1 VSFRD
6 ALLAIHGLRKD
17 GVITEYAIGG
27 AMAISF
33 WSEPV
38 STFDVDVFALLP
50 PTSGPM
56 VSLEPLY
63 TWASR
68 HGHAIQQEHIIM
80 GGIPVQII
88 PAHNALA
95 EEAVHE
101 AATLDLEGLAVRVI
115 RPEYLIALYLE
126 PSARTRRRVER
137 VVALLEESDVDRT
150 RLDALLKKYGLTLPG
165 R

>member
-6 ALLAIHGLRKD
+6 ALLAIHQLRKER
-17 GVITEYAIGG
+17 VITDYAIGG

-38 STFDVDVFALLP
+38 STFDVDVFVLLP
-50 PTSGPM
+50 PTSGAI
-56 VSLEPLY
+56 VSLEPIY
-63 TWASR
+63 AWASAN
-68 HGHAIQQEHIIM
+68 GHAIQQEHIIM

-101 AATLDLEGLAVRVI
+101 AATLDFEGLGVRVI

-126 PSARTRRRVER
+126 PSARTRKRLER
-137 VVALLEESDVDRT
+137 VAALLDEGDVDRA
-150 RLDALLKKYGLTLPG
+150 RLDILLKKYDLSLPE

>member
-1 VSFRD
+1 VSFHD
-6 ALLAIHGLRKD
+6 AILSIHQLRTD

-27 AMAISF
+27 AMAIAF

-50 PTSGPM
+50 PTGGPM

-63 TWASR
+63 TWASK
-68 HGHAIQQEHIIM
+68 HGHAIQQEHIIL

-95 EEAVHE
+95 EDAVHD
-101 AATLDLEGLAVRVI
+101 AATLDMEGIDVRVI
-115 RPEYLIALYLE
+115 RREYLIALYLE
-126 PSARTRRRVER
+126 PSARTT
-137 VVALLEESDVDRT
+137 LLEESDVDRP
-150 RLDALLKKYGLTLPG
+150 RLDSLLKKYALSLPG

>member
-1 VSFRD
+1 MSFRD

-38 STFDVDVFALLP
+38 STFDVDVFVLP
-50 PTSGPM
+50 PTSGAM
-56 VSLEPLY
+56 VSLEPIY
-63 TWASR
+63 AWASAN
-68 HGHAIQQEHIIM
+68 GHAIQQEHIIM

-137 VVALLEESDVDRT
+137 VAALLEESDVDRT
-150 RLDALLKKYGLTLPG
+150 RLDALLKKYGLSLPG

>member
-6 ALLAIHGLRKD
+6 ALLAIQQLRKD

-27 AMAISF
+27 AMAIAF

-38 STFDVDVFALLP
+38 STFDVDAFVLLP
-50 PTSGPM
+50 PTSGLM

-63 TWASR
+63 EWASR

-95 EEAVHE
+95 EEAVQE
-101 AATLDLEGLAVRVI
+101 AATLDMEGVAIRVI
-115 RPEYLIALYLE
+115 RPEHLIALYLE
-126 PSARTRRRVER
+126 PSARTRKRLER
-137 VVALLEESDVDRT
+137 VAALLEEGDVDRT
-150 RLDALLKKYGLTLPG
+150 RVDALLKKYGLTLPE

>member
-38 STFDVDVFALLP
+38 STFDVDVFVLP
-50 PTSGPM
+50 PTSGAM
-56 VSLEPLY
+56 VSLEPIY
-63 TWASR
+63 AWASAN
-68 HGHAIQQEHIIM
+68 GHAIQQEHIIM

-137 VVALLEESDVDRT
+137 VAALLEESDVDRT
-150 RLDALLKKYGLTLPG
+150 RLDALLKKYVLTLPG

>member
-6 ALLAIHGLRKD
+6 ALLAIQQLRKD

-27 AMAISF
+27 AMAIAF

-38 STFDVDVFALLP
+38 STFDVGAFVLLP
-50 PTSGPM
+50 PTSGLM

-63 TWASR
+63 EWASR

-95 EEAVHE
+95 EEAVQE
-101 AATLDLEGLAVRVI
+101 AATLDMEGVAIRVI
-115 RPEYLIALYLE
+115 RPEHLIALYLE
-126 PSARTRRRVER
+126 PSARTRKRLER
-137 VVALLEESDVDRT
+137 VAALLEEGDVDRT
-150 RLDALLKKYGLTLPG
+150 RVDALLKKYGLTLPE

>member
-1 VSFRD
+1 MSFRD
-6 ALLAIHGLRKD
+6 AILAIQQLRED

-27 AMAISF
+27 AMAIAF

-50 PTSGPM
+50 PAAGPI

-68 HGHAIQQEHIIM
+68 HGHAVQQEHIIM

-88 PAHNALA
+88 PAHNALSV
-95 EEAVHE
+95 EAVHE
-101 AATLDLEGLAVRVI
+101 AATLEIEGLPFRVI
-115 RPEYLIALYLE
+115 RPEHLIALYLE
-126 PSARTRRRVER
+126 PSARTRKRLER
-137 VVALLEESDVDRT
+137 VATLLEESDIDRT
-150 RLDALLKKYGLTLPG
+150 RLDALLKKYGLILP
-165 R
+165 

>member
-6 ALLAIHGLRKD
+6 ALLAIHQLRTD
-17 GVITEYAIGG
+17 GVINEYAIGG
-27 AMAISF
+27 AMAIAF
-33 WSEPV
+33 WAEPV

-63 TWASR
+63 TWAAK
-68 HGHAIQQEHIIM
+68 HGHTIQQEHIIL

-88 PAHNALA
+88 PAHNSLA
-95 EEAVHE
+95 EEAVHD
-101 AATLDLEGLAVRVI
+101 AATLDMEAIDVRVI

-126 PSARTRRRVER
+126 PSARTRKRLER
-137 VVALLEESDVDRT
+137 VAALLEESDVDRT
-150 RLDALLKKYGLTLPG
+150 RLDTLLKKYGLTLPG

>member
-6 ALLAIHGLRKD
+6 ALLATQQLRKD

-27 AMAISF
+27 AMAIAF

-50 PTSGPM
+50 PTIGPM

-68 HGHAIQQEHIIM
+68 HGYAIQQEHIIM

-95 EEAVHE
+95 EEAIHD
-101 AATLDLEGLAVRVI
+101 AATLDMEGLAVRVI
-115 RPEYLIALYLE
+115 RPEHLIALYLE
-126 PSARTRRRVER
+126 PSARTRKRLER
-137 VVALLEESDVDRT
+137 VAVLLEESDVDRT
-150 RLDALLKKYGLTLPG
+150 RLDAILKKYGLALPG